1 MSSVQWNRRI
11 GVLALGFAAFVVVT
25 AAAQNRGAAPAAPG
39 QGAAPGQQGA
49 APGQQGAAPGQQG
62 AAAASPAPNPN
73 ATGVVAFQPTDGM
86 LTRRLRFEAGART
99 NWHTHT
105 HRQMIWAE
113 EGRGLYQEMGEP
125 VKQLVKDVP
134 ILTKANVPHWHGAAP
149 DSYVVQLTIYGGDI
163 KWGAPVTDAEYLGKV
178 KK

>member
-1 MSSVQWNRRI
+1 MKSVPWNIAI
-11 GVLALGFAAFVVVT
+11 GVLALGLAAFVGVT
-25 AAAQNRGAAPAAPG
+25 AAAQNRGAAPAAPA
-39 QGAAPGQQGA
+39 QGAP
-49 APGQQGAAPGQQG
+49 
-62 AAAASPAPNPN
+62 AASPAPNPN
-73 ATGVVAFQPTDGM
+73 ATGVVEFQPTDGM

-125 VKQLVKDVP
+125 VKPLVKDVP

-163 KWGAPVTDAEYLGKV
+163 KWGAPVTDAEYL

>member
-1 MSSVQWNRRI
+1 MAFVQWRSALLP
-11 GVLALGFAAFVVVT
+11 VLIFAAAVT
-25 AAAQNRGAAPAAPG
+25 LAAQQRGGAPAAPA
-39 QGAAPGQQGA
+39 QGAA
-49 APGQQGAAPGQQG
+49 
-62 AAAASPAPNPN
+62 APNPN
-73 ATGVVAFQPTDGM
+73 AVGVVNFEPTDGM

-125 VKQLVKDVP
+125 VKELVKDVP
-134 ILTKANVPHWHGAAP
+134 VLTKANVPHWHGAAP
-149 DSYVVQLTIYGGDI
+149 DSHVVQLTIYGGDI
-163 KWGAPVTDAEYLGKV
+163 KWGAPVTDAEYLGK

>member
-1 MSSVQWNRRI
+1 MRLNLVSGLFGAS
-11 GVLALGFAAFVVVT
+11 LFAITLSAQQPAST
-25 AAAQNRGAAPAAPG
+25 AAADVKPRANAVR
-39 QGAAPGQQGA
+39 
-49 APGQQGAAPGQQG
+49 
-62 AAAASPAPNPN
+62 ASQSPIIDGKEDDAVWKS
-73 ATGVVAFQPTDGM
+73 AQAYSDFVEFQPTEGM

-178 KK
+178 GSRK

>member
-1 MSSVQWNRRI
+1 MSSVRWNRGI
-11 GVLALGFAAFVVVT
+11 AVLALVFAAFVAVT
-25 AAAQNRGAAPAAPG
+25 AAAQTRGGAPPAPTQAAGAAT
-39 QGAAPGQQGA
+39 
-49 APGQQGAAPGQQG
+49 
-62 AAAASPAPNPN
+62 PAPNPN
-73 ATGVVAFQPTDGM
+73 TTGVVAFQQTDGM

-105 HRQMIWAE
+105 ERQMIWAE

-163 KWGAPVTDAEYLGKV
+163 KWGAPVTDAEFLGK
-178 KK
+178 K